1 MEILSLSMTRILFL
15 FYFEEELD
23 CVPSVEE
30 TFSSARQSDGIAF
43 SSTFGEA
50 YFYLYDFESNIE
62 FDEDLEHLVGVN
74 EGGHSNVAN
83 VGQRNF

>member
-1 MEILSLSMTRILFL
+1 MEL
-15 FYFEEELD
+15 
-23 CVPSVEE
+23 P
-30 TFSSARQSDGIAF
+30 F

-50 YFYLYDFESNIE
+50 YFYLFDFESNIE

-74 EGGHSNVAN
+74 EGGHLNVAN

>member
-1 MEILSLSMTRILFL
+1 M
-15 FYFEEELD
+15 
-23 CVPSVEE
+23 PSIEE
-30 TFSSARQSDGIAF
+30 TFSSAQQSDGIAF

-50 YFYLYDFESNIE
+50 YFYLFDFESHIE

-83 VGQRNF
+83 VGQRIF